1 VNENLARRQK
11 ELIRALVAGDPLP
24 PGFDSATIDATRTAL
39 LRKRAAE
46 IAARYP
52 AVPSAL
58 GERYDE
64 LFDRWA
70 SDRPKTSTAAD
81 AKAFYEAVRRAGE
94 LDATHP
100 GLPGQRMPYMAEARN
115 SLVRFRSPLRGTWL
129 TSLFGA
135 VLLVALPIVTVTGL
149 LSYSAYGPQ
158 FDQAKPGAVGW
169 LRLPYFDWPTDPA
182 WLYQLTQGLHVGLG
196 LIIVP
201 LVIAKLWSVMPK
213 LVELPPV
220 RSPAHALERLSLL
233 ALVGGLLFEI
243 VTGVLNIQYDYVF
256 GFDFYAAHYF
266 GAWVFISGFLVH
278 LGLKVPLMWRTL
290 RSESLM
296 DVLRARN
303 EAPDQQ
309 TDDNP
314 PSTMSR
320 RGAIGLVAAGM
331 GFIAVLTV
339 GQTLGGVLRKAAILL
354 PRGRSYGDGPNDFQ
368 INRTA
373 EAAGITEA
381 QTGADWQLTISSAA
395 EDAVPIVLT
404 RGRLLSMPQRTAELP
419 IACVEGWSTTQ
430 TWTGVPLAELAAL
443 AGVPA
448 PRSAEVSS
456 LEQNG
461 AFTRAVLQ
469 GNQAAHPDS
478 LLALKVNGVDL
489 SLDHGFPARVIVPS
503 LPGVHNTKWVAG
515 IVFRS

>member
-1 VNENLARRQK
+1 M
-11 ELIRALVAGDPLP
+11 
-24 PGFDSATIDATRTAL
+24 
-39 LRKRAAE
+39 
-46 IAARYP
+46 
-52 AVPSAL
+52 
-58 GERYDE
+58 
-64 LFDRWA
+64 
-70 SDRPKTSTAAD
+70 AD
-81 AKAFYEAVRRAGE
+81 
-94 LDATHP
+94 
-100 GLPGQRMPYMAEARN
+100 ARN
-115 SLVRFRSPLRGTWL
+115 SPVRFRSPLRGTWL

-135 VLLVALPIVTVTGL
+135 VLLVALPIVILTGL
-149 LSYSAYGPQ
+149 LSYIAYGPQ
-158 FDQAKPGAVGW
+158 FGQARPGAVGW
-169 LRLPYFDWPTDPA
+169 LRLPFFDWPTDPA

-266 GAWVFISGFLVH
+266 GAWVFIAGFLVH

-303 EAPDQQ
+303 ESPDQGP
-309 TDDNP
+309 TTTLN
-314 PSTMSR
+314 R

-331 GFIAVLTV
+331 GFVAVLTV
-339 GQTLGGVLRKAAILL
+339 GQTVGGVLRKAAILL

-381 QTGADWQLTISSAA
+381 QTGADWQLTIAGAA
-395 EDAVPIVLT
+395 DDAVPVVLS
-404 RGRLLSMPQRTAELP
+404 RGRLLSMSQRTAELP

-443 AGVPA
+443 AGVPE
-448 PRSAEVSS
+448 PRSAEVIS

-469 GNQAAHPDS
+469 GNQAVHPDS
-478 LLALKVNGVDL
+478 LLALRVNGVDL
-489 SLDHGFPARVIVPS
+489 SLDHGFPARVIVPA
-503 LPGVHNTKWVAG
+503 LPGVHNTKWVSS